1 MPTTLPSRTDGT
13 AGSASRLK
21 DWLIAAYCVSLVVVC
36 SLLVVNGPQM
46 RAAAEA
52 QRARVVEQ
60 ENKTFCSKFGIGLE
74 TPRYAEC
81 AADLMEIRR
90 LHEQRV
96 TSDVAGIL

>member
-1 MPTTLPSRTDGT
+1 
-13 AGSASRLK
+13 
-21 DWLIAAYCVSLVVVC
+21 
-36 SLLVVNGPQM
+36 M

-60 ENKTFCSKFGIGLE
+60 ENKTFCSKFGIGPE
-74 TPRYAEC
+74 TAGYAEC